1 MSVNEFYKIDLSSS
15 AGAQLLDICRYAPC
29 TEAII
34 RCAAVIDTPLP
45 AGADDTQSNA
55 LLTLQSEA
63 IANSAVNHGWKVTD
77 SQHVS
82 DKDSG
87 KRYLRTVLTPA
98 GLPLAIL
105 PEAPQEAQVRL
116 ETAVRKVITG
126 EPEPCKFDGNAVSIR
141 AFDKDIAA
149 LDSLYADLD
158 EAITAADW
166 RVIEAHINLIPAGD
180 VNTLRVTAIWQ
191 PDARKEES

>member
-1 MSVNEFYKIDLSSS
+1 MSVNEFYKIDLSDGT
-15 AGAQLLDICRYAPC
+15 AAQLLDICRYATC

-45 AGADDTQSNA
+45 AGADDTQANA
-55 LLTLQSEA
+55 LPLLQSEA

-105 PEAPQEAQVRL
+105 PEVPQEAQTRL
-116 ETAVRKVITG
+116 EEAVRKVITG
-126 EPEPCKFDGNAVSIR
+126 EPDPCKFDGNAVSIH
-141 AFDKDIAA
+141 AFDKDISK
-149 LDSLYADLD
+149 LNGLYADLD
-158 EAITAADW
+158 EAITGAGW
-166 RVIEAHINLIPAGD
+166 HIIEAHINLIPAGD